1 MNRPGTWL
9 RPSGGAADPAS
20 SRKGSMFM
28 THRSR
33 STGSGWVL
41 FWGCL
46 FVALVCCVSSGF
58 AGTVSVTYRYD
69 PAGRLLSADYGA
81 AGKVTYTY
89 DRAGNLLSATVTAAQ
104 AQSDEADEDGSA
116 IAKVPDAAPPDA
128 LTLAAR
134 RPEEAR

>member
-1 MNRPGTWL
+1 V
-9 RPSGGAADPAS
+9 
-20 SRKGSMFM
+20 F
-28 THRSR
+28 
-33 STGSGWVL
+33 

-46 FVALVCCVSSGF
+46 FVVLACCVSSGF

-104 AQSDEADEDGSA
+104 AQSDEPDEDGPA
-116 IAKVPDAAPPDA
+116 VARAPDTAPPDT
-128 LTLAAR
+128 LTLASKK
-134 RPEEAR
+134 PEESR